1 MNNTFS
7 IPRFALLFRQSWLHN
22 NRLIWLALTGYC
34 GLVILLL
41 LLFQAAQNFRSQSVE
56 PYQALFIVIFTAGG
70 VICAG
75 SSFMAFRSKE
85 KTYSYLMIPASHI
98 EKFAVEFILRVVLFV
113 VLVPLLFYIIYIVE
127 GSIVQALTDE
137 YDLKSSTLFKLP
149 SLPDHPAG
157 RKGTW
162 LVLIISL
169 ISGIFL
175 IPFTGSV
182 AFAKSPLIKTM
193 FTLATLVIVNGTLI
207 YFFAEIAGFKN
218 YQPAEKGLLFIRS
231 PETALTAVTCFVVL
245 IDVGL
250 LAGAYFKLKEKE
262 A

>member
-7 IPRFALLFRQSWLHN
+7 LSRFTLLFRQSWLHN

-34 GLVILLL
+34 GLVIIMLLI
-41 LLFQAAQNFRSQSVE
+41 FQAAQNFQSQSVE
-56 PYQALFIVIFTAGG
+56 PYQALFVVIFIAGG

-85 KTYSYLMIPASHI
+85 KTYAYLMIPASHT
-98 EKFAVEFILRVVLFV
+98 EKFAVEFTLRVVLFV
-113 VLVPLLFYIIYIVE
+113 VLVPVLFYIIYMLE
-127 GSIVQALTDE
+127 GSIVDILSDDF
-137 YDLKSSTLFKLP
+137 DLRSDKLFHLP
-149 SLPDHPAG
+149 SLPDSPDS

-162 LVLIISL
+162 LTLIIGL
-169 ISGIFL
+169 LSGIFI

-193 FTLATLVIVNGTLI
+193 FTLATLVIVNGVLI
-207 YFFAEIAGFKN
+207 YFFAEVAGFKN

-245 IDVGL
+245 IDAGL
-250 LAGAYFKLKEKE
+250 LTGAYFKLKEKE